1 MFRRTTIDAIEG
13 RTMKGKVLI
22 MPRRKSAARIR
33 HAKHRVLVFCPV
45 KVSARRE
52 RWTTLAPL
60 KVCLSGLKDA

>member
-33 HAKHRVLVFCPV
+33 HAMHCRVLIFCPA
-45 KVSARRE
+45 KISARLG
-52 RWTTLAPL
+52 WSQHHPKFA
-60 KVCLSGLKDA
+60 CDWS